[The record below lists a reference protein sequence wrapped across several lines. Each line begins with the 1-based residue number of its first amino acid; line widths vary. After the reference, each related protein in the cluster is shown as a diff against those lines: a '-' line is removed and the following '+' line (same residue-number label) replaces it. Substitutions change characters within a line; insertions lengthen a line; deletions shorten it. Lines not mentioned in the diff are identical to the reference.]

1 MFTQLY
7 LTTTNPELPLSELIA
22 RYSGDIFLSAVFHTL
37 VYAAFANVVWFI
49 FTGTILSSQI
59 NQRLIS
65 FLIVV
70 MVFGYLARF
79 YHVKEIYQAYNKNMD
94 LTRVHLD
101 KLYIGWIFIG

>member
-7 LTTTNPELPLSELIA
+7 LTTTNPELHLSELS

-65 FLIVV
+65 ILIVV

-79 YHVKEIYQAYNKNMD
+79 YHVKEIYQAYDKNMD

>member
-7 LTTTNPELPLSELIA
+7 LSTTNPELPLSELT
-22 RYSGDIFLSAVFHTL
+22 RYSGAIFLSAVFHTL

-49 FTGTILSSQI
+49 FTGAILSNAV

-79 YHVKEIYQAYNKNMD
+79 YHVKEIYQAYDKNMD

-101 KLYIGWIFIG
+101 KLYIGWVFIG

>member
-7 LTTTNPELPLSELIA
+7 LSTTNPELSLSELS
-22 RYSGDIFLSAVFHTL
+22 RYSDAIFLSAVFHTL
-37 VYAAFANVVWFI
+37 VYTVFANVVWFI
-49 FTGTILSSQI
+49 FTGTILSNAV

-70 MVFGYLARF
+70 MVFGYLARY

-101 KLYIGWIFIG
+101 KLDIGWIFIG